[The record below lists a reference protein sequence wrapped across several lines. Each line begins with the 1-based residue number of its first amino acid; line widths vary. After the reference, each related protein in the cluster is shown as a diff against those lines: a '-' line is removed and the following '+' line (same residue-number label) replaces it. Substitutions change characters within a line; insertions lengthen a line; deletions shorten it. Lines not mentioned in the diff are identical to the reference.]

1 MSAIRYIIEVIICSG
16 LFLVIYRWLLARK
29 VSFRLCRAYIMATM
43 ILATAIPAMDVPMY
57 TIDEQRNQYALLP
70 YLMSDGMA
78 LEDAAAAEAYSAETA
93 ATGDMQALDAS
104 AVQMGKKKADVREIV
119 TWALICIYILAAAA
133 SLSLVLYSSYRISL
147 LRKRSKL
154 THTEE
159 YTLAEHEEIKT
170 PFSFIRTIFLGYDYE
185 RYEREQII
193 THEASHVRHG
203 HSYERIA
210 LSILRSLFWF
220 NPFFWMAEK
229 SLEEV
234 QEWEADK
241 DVLNEGYELDKY
253 RTTIFKQLFGYNP
266 DISCGLNHSLTKQRF
281 IMMTQSRRGKGAWI
295 RLAAT
300 LPVIAAAFFA
310 FGCGTKEAKA
320 STDFSTDLTNGTE
333 QTYLPMCPPCD
344 ASVSNSFGARTD
356 ASGAGTH
363 QGIDYVLKEGDPV
376 YAAAD
381 GEISSITRDDS
392 NGLMLVLNHSDGIET
407 RYAHLSKIQIVSHLK
422 IEGGMMTV
430 NNTYNLITDG
440 DHSNQKIS
448 GKVNR
453 GQLIGY
459 AGSTGRA
466 TGPHLHFEVRKDG
479 KPVDPVTMFTSD
491 KPVTAPFPIYVVEG
505 TNKPGEEYFAICNG
519 KLCKINEEIG
529 EAVSRYFA
537 EINDPEYAT
546 IQLEAD
552 KDVPEE
558 IVAKVSE
565 ELRKVQALKVSKTV
579 TDGNP
584 GEVVVL
590 KDATT
595 TVSRIANGA
604 LIDVIYD
611 SDGSRIYIDG
621 ARHSLDEVAEVIGA
635 KRESSDKPYEFT
647 VHIKASGDTRMGIID
662 DIKLELR
669 KCRAL
674 KVRYE
679 APERIIDR
687 RLPPAPDQ
695 SEDDQEAKFIA
706 PEDWANDVSRRNQ
719 IIFRINSAD
728 KVLMSTD
735 RSIRVNEH
743 YICDIDDFDVKR
755 LKEMI
760 ANPERKKTL
769 PETEVRDITMPDGS
783 VRQFEVSKAMV
794 LYGIDRGTSYT
805 AYTKGMEMI
814 MTAYKELREDFSK
827 EVFGK
832 PLSELTDAETQ
843 TVYLAIPLIVSEAT
857 PKNVPQKR

>member
-1 MSAIRYIIEVIICSG
+1 MSHALKYIIEVIVCSG
-16 LFLVIYRWLLARK
+16 LFLVAYRWLLAKK
-29 VSFRLCRAYIMATM
+29 VSFGLCRAFIMTSM
-43 ILATAIPAMDVPMY
+43 LLAVGIPMMNVPLFPEKTFEQQKDLIGFDFIVEELDDTAAYPAV
-57 TIDEQRNQYALLP
+57 
-70 YLMSDGMA
+70 
-78 LEDAAAAEAYSAETA
+78 ETQVQVAVANETAPHSVGFDIKA
-93 ATGDMQALDAS
+93 ATGIAAS
-104 AVQMGKKKADVREIV
+104 S
-119 TWALICIYILAAAA
+119 IYILVALA
-133 SLSLVLYSSYRISL
+133 SLGLTVYNIIKIQR
-147 LRKRSKL
+147 LRRRSRL
-154 THTEE
+154 THTAE
-159 YTLAEHEEIKT
+159 YTLAENEDIKT
-170 PFSFIRTIFLGYDYE
+170 PFSFLMTIFMGFNYE
-185 RYEREQII
+185 PQERRQIL
-193 THEASHVRHG
+193 THEASHIRHR
-203 HSYERIA
+203 HSYER
-210 LSILRSLFWF
+210 LFMSVLRSIFWF

-229 SLEEV
+229 DLEEV

-241 DVLNEGYELDKY
+241 DVLDEGWNLKTY

-281 IMMTQSRRGKGAWI
+281 IMMTQSRRGKGTWI

-300 LPVIAAAFFA
+300 LPIIAAVFVA

-363 QGIDYVLKEGDPV
+363 QGIDYVLNEGDPV

-479 KPVDPVTMFTSD
+479 KPVDPAPMFTSD

-519 KLCKINEEIG
+519 KLCKINDEIG

-537 EINDPEYAT
+537 EIDDPQYAT

-552 KDVPEE
+552 KDVPEA
-558 IVAKVSE
+558 VLTKVSE
-565 ELRKVQALKVSKTV
+565 QLRKVQALKVSKSITES
-579 TDGNP
+579 NP
-584 GEVVVL
+584 GEIVVL

-595 TVSRIANGA
+595 TYSRIANGA
-604 LIDVIYD
+604 LIEVIYD
-611 SDGSRIYIDG
+611 PNESRIYIDG
-621 ARHSLDEVAEVIGA
+621 ARHSIDEIAEVIGA
-635 KRESSDKPYEFT
+635 KRDSSDKPYEFT

-662 DIKLELR
+662 DIKMELR
-669 KCRAL
+669 KCKAL

-687 RLPPAPDQ
+687 LLPPAPKSDVYR
-695 SEDDQEAKFIA
+695 SAEDALG
-706 PEDWANDVSRRNQ
+706 NVNRRNV
-719 IIFRINSAD
+719 I
-728 KVLMSTD
+728 V
-735 RSIRVNEH
+735 IRVNPDGEMFMGST
-743 YICDIDDFDVKR
+743 YVKGSLHDEDLYRQELAR
-755 LKEMI
+755 LKELI
-760 ANPERKKTL
+760 SNQEDKADCPESEMRN
-769 PETEVRDITMPDGS
+769 IQMPDGS
-783 VRQFEVSKAMV
+783 TREFRVSKGMV
-794 LYGIDRGTSYT
+794 SFQNDTKTSYEDYTKAIKLITT
-805 AYTKGMEMI
+805 AYL
-814 MTAYKELREDFSK
+814 ELRE
-827 EVFGK
+827 EVSVEIFGK
-832 PLSELTDAETQ
+832 PLAELSDAEMQ
-843 TVYLAIPLIVSEAT
+843 VVYQAVPMNVSEAE
-857 PKNVPQKR
+857 PRDAPAR

>member
-1 MSAIRYIIEVIICSG
+1 MSAIRYIIEMIICSG
-16 LFLVIYRWLLARK
+16 LFLVAYRWLLAKK
-29 VSFRLCRAYIMATM
+29 VGFGLCRAFIVMSM
-43 ILATAIPAMDVPMY
+43 LLAVAIPAMDVPVFPEKTLSQQGVLTGFDFLVMEL
-57 TIDEQRNQYALLP
+57 D
-70 YLMSDGMA
+70 
-78 LEDAAAAEAYSAETA
+78 DAVPMDPEVEMHEAENMGAETA
-93 ATGDMQALDAS
+93 P
-104 AVQMGKKKADVREIV
+104 VPKAFDIK
-119 TWALICIYILAAAA
+119 AAAGIAVKVIYVLVALA
-133 SLSLVLYSSYRISL
+133 SLGLTVYNIIKIQK
-147 LRKRSKL
+147 LRRRSKL
-154 THTEE
+154 TRTEE
-159 YTLAEHEEIKT
+159 YTLAEHEDIKT
-170 PFSFIRTIFLGYDYE
+170 PFSFLMTIFMGFNYE
-185 RYEREQII
+185 AGERLQIL
-193 THEASHVRHG
+193 THEASHIRHR
-203 HSYERIA
+203 HSFERIS
-210 LSILRSLFWF
+210 LSILRSVFWF

-229 SLEEV
+229 DLEEV

-241 DVLNEGYELDKY
+241 DVLNEGYELDTY

-300 LPVIAAAFFA
+300 LPIIAAVFVA

-363 QGIDYVLKEGDPV
+363 QGIDYVLNEGDPV

-479 KPVDPVTMFTSD
+479 KPVDPAPMFTSD

-519 KLCKINEEIG
+519 KLCKINDEIG

-537 EINDPEYAT
+537 EIDDPQYAT

-552 KDVPEE
+552 KDVPEA
-558 IVAKVSE
+558 VLTKVSE
-565 ELRKVQALKVSKTV
+565 QLRKVQALKVSKSITES
-579 TDGNP
+579 NP
-584 GEVVVL
+584 GEIVVL

-595 TVSRIANGA
+595 TYSRIANGA
-604 LIDVIYD
+604 LIEVIYD
-611 SDGSRIYIDG
+611 PNESRIYIDG
-621 ARHSLDEVAEVIGA
+621 VRHSIDEIAEVIGA
-635 KRESSDKPYEFT
+635 KRDSSDKPYEFT

-662 DIKLELR
+662 DIKMELR
-669 KCRAL
+669 KCKAL

-687 RLPPAPDQ
+687 LLPPAPKSDVYR
-695 SEDDQEAKFIA
+695 SAEDALG
-706 PEDWANDVSRRNQ
+706 NVNRRNV
-719 IIFRINSAD
+719 I
-728 KVLMSTD
+728 V
-735 RSIRVNEH
+735 IRVNPDGEMFMGST
-743 YICDIDDFDVKR
+743 YVKGSLHDEDLYRQELAR
-755 LKEMI
+755 LKELI
-760 ANPERKKTL
+760 SNQEDKADCPESEMRN
-769 PETEVRDITMPDGS
+769 IQMPDGS
-783 VRQFEVSKAMV
+783 TREFRVSKGMV
-794 LYGIDRGTSYT
+794 SFQNDTKTSYEDYTKAIKLITT
-805 AYTKGMEMI
+805 AYL
-814 MTAYKELREDFSK
+814 ELRE
-827 EVFGK
+827 EVSVEIFGK
-832 PLSELTDAETQ
+832 PLAELSDAEMQ
-843 TVYLAIPLIVSEAT
+843 VVYQAVPMNVSEAE
-857 PKNVPQKR
+857 PRVVPAR